1 MKMKIY
7 FGLGVLI
14 CLLAACTVQQ
24 PTMLEASPIIL
35 AETVTATSAPADNT
49 PLYKAAVERYFN
61 AYLQADLDSLL
72 DSLDPQ
78 GPMYPQPAAIEQ
90 LRTSAGG
97 NALQGEAV
105 VKDLTV
111 ITDNTDTARV
121 NVTISMRV
129 DVNGNG
135 NFQEETDVVI
145 CELRFKDG
153 MWRLYNVETQ

>member
-7 FGLGVLI
+7 FGLGILI
-14 CLLAACTVQQ
+14 YLLSACTVQ
-24 PTMLEASPIIL
+24 PTSLQASPTFL
-35 AETVTATSAPADNT
+35 AETASAISVPTDNT

-61 AYLQADLDSLL
+61 AYIQADLDTLL

-90 LRTSAGG
+90 LRASTSG

-111 ITDNTDTARV
+111 IEDSTDTARV
-121 NVTISMRV
+121 NVTLYMRV
-129 DVNGNG
+129 DVNSNG
-135 NFQEETDVVI
+135 NFQEETSAVI

-153 MWRLYNVETQ
+153 KWRLYNVETQ